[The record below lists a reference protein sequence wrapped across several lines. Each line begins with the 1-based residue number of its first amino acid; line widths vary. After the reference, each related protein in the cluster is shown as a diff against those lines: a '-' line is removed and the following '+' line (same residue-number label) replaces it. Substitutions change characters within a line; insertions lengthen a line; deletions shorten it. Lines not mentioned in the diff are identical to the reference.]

1 MKRFLIL
8 PEKILTIPQI
18 FMTYQSHFFLAVL
31 FAFLGGF
38 VTNSQAEQIV
48 KSQSFIS
55 VNGVGRLDVAPDRA
69 DLTLA
74 IETQD
79 KSAEAARDQA
89 AMTMKAV
96 ISALHDAGVNNKDM
110 QTRYVALMPIYEPNA
125 NNKISAYQLTN
136 QLAIKVRD
144 INKSS
149 TIMDLAIK
157 TGGNAARVQN
167 ISFAIDNPESAL
179 KQARENAFLDAKTKA
194 EQYATLA
201 NVKLGKP
208 QQIIE
213 GGAVS
218 SAPAHYADMA
228 VLRSANVGAESTP
241 IQVGEQEVSVSV
253 NVVFAIE

>member
-1 MKRFLIL
+1 MTYRSHLIL
-8 PEKILTIPQI
+8 V
-18 FMTYQSHFFLAVL
+18 VL

-38 VTNSQAEQIV
+38 VTNSQAEQIA
-48 KSQSFIS
+48 KSLTFIS
-55 VNGVGRLDVAPDRA
+55 VNGVGRLDAAPDRA

-79 KSAEAARDQA
+79 KNAEAARDQA
-89 AMTMKAV
+89 AKTMKAV
-96 ISALHDAGVNNKDM
+96 ISALKDAGVNDNDM

-136 QLAIKVRD
+136 QLVIKVRD

-149 TIMDLAIK
+149 LIMDLAIK
-157 TGGNAARVQN
+157 TGGNSTRVQN
-167 ISFAIDNPESAL
+167 INFAIDKPENAL
-179 KQARENAFLDAKTKA
+179 KQAREKAFLDAKTKA
-194 EQYATLA
+194 EQYADLA
-201 NVKLGKP
+201 DVKLGKP

-213 GGAVS
+213 GGALS

-228 VLRSANVGAESTP
+228 VLRSSSVGAESTP